1 MPYVTN
7 KTEIIQEISS
17 LNVADQ
23 LNIITDIWNKIKKS
37 KELQTVTK
45 NEKKLLMDRLA
56 NYKSNPESAI
66 DWTTLKQEVY
76 DK

>member
-1 MPYVTN
+1 MPYAIN
-7 KTEIIQEISS
+7 KNEIIQEIRN

-23 LNIITDIWNKIKKS
+23 LNIITDIWNEIKKS
-37 KELQTVTK
+37 KELQIVTQ

-56 NYKSNPESAI
+56 NYESNPESAI
-66 DWTTLKQEVY
+66 DWATLKQEVY